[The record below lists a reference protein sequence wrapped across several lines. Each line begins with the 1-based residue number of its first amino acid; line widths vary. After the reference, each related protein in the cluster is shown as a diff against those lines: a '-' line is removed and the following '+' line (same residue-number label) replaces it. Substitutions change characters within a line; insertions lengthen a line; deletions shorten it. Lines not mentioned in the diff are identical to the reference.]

1 MSRTAVIFRSTGGA
15 EAGPGSPAF
24 PPTLLGLTLLERA
37 VLSLRQKGVERIVI
51 VGDRHSLTAEATDLR
66 PRVVGRLPEFMDAAD
81 EEKLRAV
88 LGGDGEDV
96 LRVREEVVCDV
107 AVTSPESYRE
117 AERRL
122 LESVRKDTDGFIS
135 RTLNRPVSLRL
146 SKVFIRLGLTP
157 NQISVGN
164 LVAGL
169 VGAWLAAS
177 GGYFNIAL
185 GALLFQLSSIV
196 DGSDG
201 EVAKL
206 TYTGSDRGSWI
217 DTLCDELTCLAFF
230 VALPV
235 GLYRATGDGVY
246 MALIAGT
253 LLSGAVLYAL
263 MIRYVSGTKDHGS
276 MVQIL
281 DDFRES
287 ARLPGLFG
295 GINRFVSSL
304 SFVVRRDF
312 FAFVIMVL
320 CLVGQARLVVWI
332 IGVLAPVSVLYF
344 AYYSRRKRKE
354 PAAAADP
361 EHTGGS
367 AG

>member
-1 MSRTAVIFRSTGGA
+1 
-15 EAGPGSPAF
+15 
-24 PPTLLGLTLLERA
+24 
-37 VLSLRQKGVERIVI
+37 
-51 VGDRHSLTAEATDLR
+51 
-66 PRVVGRLPEFMDAAD
+66 VVGKLPEFMDAAD
-81 EEKLRAV
+81 GEKLRAV
-88 LGGDGEDV
+88 LDGNGGDA
-96 LRVREEVVCDV
+96 LRVREELVCDV
-107 AVTSPESYRE
+107 PVTSPESYRE

-122 LESVRKDTDGFIS
+122 LESVRKETDGFIA

-146 SKVFIRLGLTP
+146 SKIFIRLGLTP

-164 LVAGL
+164 LVVGL
-169 VGAWLAAS
+169 IGAWLAAA

-185 GALLFQLSSIV
+185 GALLFQLSSVV

-206 TYTGSDRGSWI
+206 TYTCSERGSWI

-235 GLYRATGDGVY
+235 GLYRMTGDGVY
-246 MALIAGT
+246 VALIAGT

-295 GINRFVSSL
+295 GINRLVSSL
-304 SFVVRRDF
+304 SVVVRRDF
-312 FAFVIMVL
+312 FAFLIMVL
-320 CLVGQARLVVWI
+320 CLIGQARLVVWI
-332 IGVLAPVSVLYF
+332 IGILAPLSVVYF
-344 AYYSRRKRKE
+344 AYYSRRKTGE
-354 PAAAADP
+354 PAAAGP
-361 EHTGGS
+361 EDAGGS
-367 AG
+367 A